1 MATALAEYYNYI
13 FFEQMDPRVRGW
25 FLMDSPIPIIL
36 LVTSYVAFVKR
47 VGPWWM
53 KGRSAYNVEKVML
66 LYNMVQM
73 TINAYFVIVALY
85 YVWIP
90 GHYSWVCQRPIYGP
104 NPTEDKVVHYFYVF
118 MCSRLLDLLDTV
130 FMVLKKNK
138 HQVSFLHLYHHVMM
152 AVATWLCVKYMPG
165 GHVAFFGTIN
175 AFVHVVMYFYY
186 FLTSY
191 DVSYKK
197 SIWWKRHIT
206 EIQLIQFIVL
216 VAQQGYAIISPSC
229 DYPKYLLIFFLIQAV
244 LMIYLFSDFYLKAY
258 VMKNKAKKT

>member
-1 MATALAEYYNYI
+1 
-13 FFEQMDPRVRGW
+13 
-25 FLMDSPIPIIL
+25 
-36 LVTSYVAFVKR
+36 
-47 VGPWWM
+47 
-53 KGRSAYNVEKVML
+53 
-66 LYNMVQM
+66 
-73 TINAYFVIVALY
+73 
-85 YVWIP
+85 
-90 GHYSWVCQRPIYGP
+90 
-104 NPTEDKVVHYFYVF
+104 
-118 MCSRLLDLLDTV
+118 
-130 FMVLKKNK
+130 MVLKKNK

-258 VMKNKAKKT
+258 VMKNKAKKNVMIVTLGWNFSHLAFTIGPYKQMVLHTNTILHPPSVLVMEDCNALRHSSPPAHLPTQLATSKT